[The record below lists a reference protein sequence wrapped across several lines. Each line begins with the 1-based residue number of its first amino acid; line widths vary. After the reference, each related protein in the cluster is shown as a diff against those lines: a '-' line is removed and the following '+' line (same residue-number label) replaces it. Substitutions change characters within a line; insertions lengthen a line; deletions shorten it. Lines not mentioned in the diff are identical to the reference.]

1 MKSTIYEIMRNRI
14 LYMDYQPGQILNEK
28 VLGEE
33 FGISRSPVRDVLN
46 RLEWEQLVRIIPR
59 TGSMVTEIEFSKI
72 MNVFQVRFVSEPFE
86 NQLAGDQL
94 NKIHLDIL
102 GNLKTTC
109 DALFDNKDRKAL
121 AEVDFAIREMIHDAA
136 GNPVLKEVNERLY
149 TQTFRLWYVVMD
161 KGDWNEEVKSMAE
174 EIDELSDLIVS
185 KNTGQLGEVRRDR
198 INKHFERLRQ
208 KFFNSAL

>member
-1 MKSTIYEIMRNRI
+1 ME
-14 LYMDYQPGQILNEK
+14 YQPGQILNEK

-33 FGISRSPVRDVLN
+33 FGISRSPVREVLN

-72 MNVFQVRFVSEPFE
+72 MNVFQVRFEIEPFE
-86 NQLAGDQL
+86 SQLAGDRL
-94 NKIHLDIL
+94 GKIHLDIL
-102 GNLKTTC
+102 EDLKTTC
-109 DALFDNKDRKAL
+109 DALIDNKNRKVL

-136 GNPVLKEVNERLY
+136 GNPVLKEVTERLY
-149 TQTFRLWYVVMD
+149 IQTFRLWYVVMD

-174 EIDELSDLIVS
+174 EIGELSDLIVT
-185 KNTGQLGEVRRDR
+185 KNTRQLGEVRRDR